1 MEMILV
7 IGMILFLVLTRIDF
21 YFLMKNIKKERDEK
35 ENKREIDVQLAT
47 LLLGDNFVGKV
58 NSLIDSLIQEQVEI
72 YQVMILA
79 RDMSIHY
86 IKAEEQDKMTKYIIY
101 SVMKNISPELKQLIS
116 LIYDTKT
123 DKDLENVIGIRTKL
137 FLINFITNYNKEFDD
152 EDIKL

>member
-1 MEMILV
+1 MKIILI
-7 IGMILFLVLTRIDF
+7 IGMIVFLILTRIDF
-21 YFLMKNIKKERDEK
+21 YFLMKNFKKVNN
-35 ENKREIDVQLAT
+35 ENREEINVELAT

-58 NSLIDSLIQEQVEI
+58 NKLIDSLIQEQVEI

-86 IKAEEQDKMTKYIIY
+86 IKAEDQDKMTKYIIY
-101 SVMKNISPELKQLIS
+101 SVMKNISPELRELIS
-116 LIYDTKT
+116 LVYNTET
-123 DKDLENVIGIRTKL
+123 DKDLENVISIRTKL

>member
-1 MEMILV
+1 MKIILI
-7 IGMILFLVLTRIDF
+7 IGMIVFLILTRIDF
-21 YFLMKNIKKERDEK
+21 YFLMKNFKKEN
-35 ENKREIDVQLAT
+35 NKNIEQINVELAT

-58 NSLIDSLIQEQVEI
+58 NRLIDSLIQEQVEI

-86 IKAEEQDKMTKYIIY
+86 IKAEEQDKMTKYIMY
-101 SVMKNISPELKQLIS
+101 SVMKNISPELRELIS
-116 LIYDTKT
+116 LVYNTET
-123 DKDLENVIGIRTKL
+123 DKDLENVINIRTKL

>member
-1 MEMILV
+1 MKIILI
-7 IGMILFLVLTRIDF
+7 IGMIVFLILTRIDF
-21 YFLMKNIKKERDEK
+21 YFIMKNFKKLN
-35 ENKREIDVQLAT
+35 NKNREQINVELAT

-58 NSLIDSLIQEQVEI
+58 NRLIDSLIQEQVEI

-86 IKAEEQDKMTKYIIY
+86 IKAEDQDKMTKYIMY
-101 SVMKNISPELKQLIS
+101 SVMKNISPELRELIG
-116 LIYDTKT
+116 LVYNTET
-123 DKDLENVIGIRTKL
+123 DKDLENVINIRTKL